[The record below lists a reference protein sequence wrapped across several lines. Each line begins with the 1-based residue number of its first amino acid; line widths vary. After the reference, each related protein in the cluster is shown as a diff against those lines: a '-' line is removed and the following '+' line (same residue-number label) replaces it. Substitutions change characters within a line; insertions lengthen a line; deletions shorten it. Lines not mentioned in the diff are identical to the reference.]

1 MPVWRH
7 PGAAP
12 AWRNAMAVCATQA
25 AMNPLS
31 IRPAQPPAQATM
43 PDPGPQPGG
52 LPPNAPLW
60 RHVAQGAWITLGAFS
75 LPTMLSPCVKG
86 LLSPRAFALRTL
98 LGGFI
103 YIDMIQPPQ
112 QVRFAPAPT
121 IDQEIVALTL
131 GMTPYIAAFYA
142 QARLANG
149 WCSRDG
155 SSGAQMA
162 AASQRFWQ
170 RLCGFLPVRLA
181 PAARGYPI
189 NFVLARV
196 TAQMLAVSA
205 GSLMSACFHHA
216 RGARLEPVARP
227 AGMPSLRQRIEANPA
242 AYLACGPAFASS
254 VWMTLR
260 LDRAAARA
268 GGALPPALV
277 ALLASHVVAACIA
290 TALIHPRPLAA
301 HH

>member
-1 MPVWRH
+1 
-7 PGAAP
+7 
-12 AWRNAMAVCATQA
+12 MAVPVTQA

-31 IRPAQPPAQATM
+31 NRPALSPAQATA
-43 PDPGPQPGG
+43 PGTSPQPSGF
-52 LPPNAPLW
+52 PPTAPLW

-75 LPTMLSPCVKG
+75 LPTVLSPCFKG
-86 LLSPRAFALRTL
+86 LVSPRAFALRTL

-112 QVRFAPAPT
+112 QVRFAPAPAPG
-121 IDQEIVALTL
+121 QEVVALTL

-149 WCSRDG
+149 WCSRAG
-155 SSGAQMA
+155 SPGAQMA
-162 AASQRFWQ
+162 AASQRVWQ
-170 RLCGFLPVRLA
+170 HLCGFLPTRLA

-216 RGARLEPVARP
+216 RGARLNPVPRP

-254 VWMTLR
+254 VWLTLR

-268 GGALPPALV
+268 GGTLPPALV

>member
-1 MPVWRH
+1 MAMP
-7 PGAAP
+7 
-12 AWRNAMAVCATQA
+12 ATQA

-31 IRPAQPPAQATM
+31 LRPAMSPAQATT
-43 PDPGPQPGG
+43 PDPSPQPGG
-52 LPPNAPLW
+52 SSPTTPVW

-75 LPTMLSPCVKG
+75 LPTVLSPCFKALVP
-86 LLSPRAFALRTL
+86 PRAFALRTL
-98 LGGFI
+98 LGGFL

-112 QVRFAPAPT
+112 QVRFAPAPALG
-121 IDQEIVALTL
+121 QEVTALTL

-142 QARLANG
+142 QARLTND
-149 WCSRDG
+149 WCSRAG
-155 SSGAQMA
+155 GAGARMA
-162 AASQRFWQ
+162 AANQRLWQ
-170 RLCGFLPVRLA
+170 RLCSMLPRRVA
-181 PAARGYPI
+181 PAACGYPI

-216 RGARLEPVARP
+216 RGARLEPAPQP
-227 AGMPSLRQRIEANPA
+227 ASMPSLRQRIEANPA

-254 VWMTLR
+254 VWLTLR

-268 GGALPPALV
+268 GGALPPAMV
-277 ALLASHVVAACIA
+277 ALLASHVVAACIV

>member
-1 MPVWRH
+1 M
-7 PGAAP
+7 
-12 AWRNAMAVCATQA
+12 AMSATQA

-31 IRPAQPPAQATM
+31 ICPAQPPAQATV
-43 PDPGPQPGG
+43 PDPGLQPGG
-52 LPPNAPLW
+52 PPPTAPLW

-75 LPTMLSPCVKG
+75 LPTVVSPCVKG
-86 LLSPRAFALRTL
+86 LVSPRAFALRTL
-98 LGGFI
+98 LGGFL

-112 QVRFAPAPT
+112 QVRFAPAPAPG
-121 IDQEIVALTL
+121 QEVVALTL

-142 QARLANG
+142 QARLTNG
-149 WCSRDG
+149 WCSRAG
-155 SSGAQMA
+155 SRGAQMA
-162 AASQRFWQ
+162 AASQYFWQ
-170 RLCGFLPVRLA
+170 RLCGLMPVRVA
-181 PAARGYPI
+181 PAARAYPV

-205 GSLMSACFHHA
+205 GSLMSARFHHA
-216 RGARLEPVARP
+216 RGARLEPVAQT

-254 VWMTLR
+254 VWLTLR

-268 GGALPPALV
+268 GGTLPPALV
-277 ALLASHVVAACIA
+277 ALLGSHVVAACIA